1 MKRPVLSVVLP
12 VHNERENL
20 PPLLAEI
27 VRALGDRAYEIIA
40 VDDGS
45 DDGSLDVLRRL
56 RPQFPNL
63 RVVAFRTQSGQ
74 SAALLAGCEIAQG
87 DVVVTVDA
95 DGQNDPSEIPKLV
108 ERLASE
114 PGVAAAIGFR
124 VQRADS
130 RWKRFQSRFAN
141 AMRNW
146 ITEDHVRDTG
156 CGLKAVRR
164 NVIEGLPRFDGMH
177 RFLPTLIRL
186 RGGCVIEVP
195 VAHRPRAHGWSKY
208 GMWGRAVRGL
218 HDALAVRW
226 MRRRVLHYVVE
237 EDTD

>member
-164 NVIEGLPRFDGMH
+164 NVIE
-177 RFLPTLIRL
+177 
-186 RGGCVIEVP
+186 
-195 VAHRPRAHGWSKY
+195 AHRPRAHGWSKY